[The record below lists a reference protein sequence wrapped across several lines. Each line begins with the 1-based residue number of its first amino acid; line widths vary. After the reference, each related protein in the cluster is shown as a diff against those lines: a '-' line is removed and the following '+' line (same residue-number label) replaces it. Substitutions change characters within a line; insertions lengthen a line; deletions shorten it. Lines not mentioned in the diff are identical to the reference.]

1 MPESGRVPAMQGN
14 HVKSVKRTAP
24 MARAKPVETRL
35 HGVKRVD
42 DYSWLQDAKNPEVV
56 EYLKTENAYA
66 ERLMRPTMRL
76 QAKLY
81 KEIRSR
87 IKENDMSV
95 PVKDGPYLYYSRTK
109 RGKENAIHC
118 RRKGTRGKE
127 EIILDENELAKHS
140 DYFSLGSFEVSPDH
154 TLLAYTTD
162 VKGDE
167 DHTLFVK
174 DLATGK
180 LRSEKI
186 QSVGDIEWSEDGAY
200 IFYSR
205 EEHPHPP
212 RRVYRHALGEDPT
225 NDVLIYE
232 EKNLQWYVS
241 LGKSHSRE
249 YIFIYAANYT
259 TTEARFL
266 PAHKPLAKPT
276 LIAPRKTKVRYYV
289 EHHEGFFYITT
300 NEKAVNYKIM
310 RTPVSRSARAN
321 WKPWLPHDIRR
332 AVTGFVPSKS
342 FIALTIREH
351 GSEEIYI
358 SSAEGERKRVVF
370 PEEGHTISLWDNLEY
385 DS

>member
-174 DLATGK
+174 DLATGE

-186 QSVGDIEWSEDGAY
+186 QSVGDLEWSEDGAY

-225 NDVLIYE
+225 NDTLIYE
-232 EKNLQWYVS
+232 EKDLQWYVS
-241 LGKSHSRE
+241 LGKSRSRE
-249 YIFIYAANYT
+249 FIFIYAANYT
-259 TTEARFL
+259 TTEARFI
-266 PAHKPLAKPT
+266 PARLVKSGVSNGAGAGSRCRAEEALEDLACARYP
-276 LIAPRKTKVRYYV
+276 PRGDRLRPV
-289 EHHEGFFYITT
+289 EGFYR
-300 NEKAVNYKIM
+300 AHHS
-310 RTPVSRSARAN
+310 RTRFGRDLYLVSRRRPQESR
-321 WKPWLPHDIRR
+321 LSGRGSHHRFMGQSRIRLLVHPHHLR
-332 AVTGFVPSKS
+332 F
-342 FIALTIREH
+342 LH
-351 GSEEIYI
+351 H
-358 SSAEGERKRVVF
+358 AENRVR
-370 PEEGHTISLWDNLEY
+370 L
-385 DS
+385 